1 MRAEE
6 IFREVLKAPELQTIF
21 MIPEGEL
28 IKESMQDKSDYYV
41 IEIIKEIIRGVES
54 HKSKEQIFQITQ
66 KQIMQ
71 L

>member
-28 IKESMQDKSDYYV
+28 IKESMQDKP
-41 IEIIKEIIRGVES
+41 IIMLLKL
-54 HKSKEQIFQITQ
+54 SK
-66 KQIMQ
+66 K